1 MNLFIFELMS
11 KKFINKIRKFLS
23 ENLFETLLIF
33 TKEAPKNL

>member
-23 ENLFETLLIF
+23 ANLFETLLIF